1 MGELQV
7 EVEPRDVGIDAA
19 RVSRLPAYLDGLV
32 EAGRMPGWQ
41 VALSRG
47 GQLVY
52 VGIGGFRHVEQA
64 LPVEP
69 DTIWR
74 IYSMTKPVTSV
85 AAMVLW
91 EEGAFE
97 LSDPVSAFIP
107 SFADVRVYAGG
118 SDLKPLTVPAQEP
131 IRISHLLTHTSG
143 LTYGFHRVHPSDA
156 LLRAAGYE
164 WSFPPG
170 VTLARAVD
178 AWASVPLLFEP
189 GAEWNYSLATDVLGR
204 VVEVL
209 SGMPLDRFFAER
221 ILEPLGMTDTSF
233 GIAARD
239 PADADRLARL
249 YAATPNRRLVPADAV
264 GASFTRPA
272 TLFSGG
278 GGLVSTAHDYHR
290 FLLMLRG
297 GGALDGVR
305 VLGPRTVAAMT
316 RNHLPGGADLEAFG
330 RQLFAESAFDG
341 IGFGL
346 GFSVVLDPAA
356 GKVPSSAGELA
367 WGGAASTAFY
377 VDAAEDLG
385 VLFLTQLLPSSA
397 HPIRPQLRQLVA
409 QALVD

>member
-7 EVEPRDVGIDAA
+7 EVEPRDVGIDAE
-19 RVSRLPAYLDGLV
+19 RLSRLPDYLDRLV

-41 VALSRG
+41 LALSRG
-47 GQLVY
+47 GRPFY
-52 VGIGGFRHVEQA
+52 VGSGGFRHAEQR

-74 IYSMTKPVTSV
+74 IYSMTKPITSV
-85 AAMVLW
+85 AAMMLW

-131 IRISHLLTHTSG
+131 VRIWHLLTHTSG

-156 LLRAAGYE
+156 LLRGAGYE
-164 WSFPPG
+164 WNYPPDA
-170 VTLARAVD
+170 TLAQAVD
-178 AWASVPLLFEP
+178 TWAPVPLLFEP

-204 VVEVL
+204 VVEVV
-209 SGMPLDRFFAER
+209 SGSRLDRFLDER
-221 ILEPLGMTDTSF
+221 ILCPLGMTDTSF
-233 GIAARD
+233 GVAGRD

-249 YAATPNRRLVPADAV
+249 YAATPTRRLVAADAV
-264 GASFTRPA
+264 GASLTRPVNA
-272 TLFSGG
+272 HSGG

-290 FLLMLRG
+290 FLLMFRNG
-297 GGALDGVR
+297 GELDGVR

-316 RNHLPGGADLEAFG
+316 RNHLPGDVDLDTFG
-330 RQLFAESAFDG
+330 RPLHAETPYRG
-341 IGFGL
+341 VGFGL
-346 GFSVVLDPAA
+346 GFAVVLDPVAFRSAA
-356 GKVPSSAGELA
+356 SPGEYS
-367 WGGAASTAFY
+367 WGGAASTAFW
-377 VDAAEDLG
+377 VDPLEDITC
-385 VLFLTQLLPSSA
+385 VFMTSVFPSSA
-397 HPIRPQLRQLVA
+397 LPVRSMLRQLVA